1 MKKGSKPSE
10 ASLERYDWSQAR
22 RGRWA
27 GRLRTAHPV
36 LVRPEIYREFGSD
49 EAVNE
54 ALAALLQLKNAL
66 PRAGKRRRR
75 AA

>member
-49 EAVNE
+49 EAVNPRSE
-54 ALAALLQLKNAL
+54 NGAHMECTRDSHLAHYF
-66 PRAGKRRRR
+66 
-75 AA
+75 